1 MTDRKVA
8 LVTGAAAG
16 IGASCARR
24 LATMGM
30 AVGVLDL
37 DAERCADTVAS
48 IEGEGGRAI
57 ALGADIS
64 DRGQVVTALEKLR
77 SDLGRVTVL
86 VNNAGIPGFSPFL
99 EIDDAAWDRMIRVNL
114 TGAFVVTQE
123 VLPDMIAAE
132 WGRVINISS
141 MAAQAGAPRM
151 AHYAASKAGLIG
163 MTKALAH
170 ELGPNGI
177 TVNCIPPRF
186 ITGTIMSEQSFAGG
200 KQPLGREAE
209 IQAGPIQRAG
219 RPEDIAGA
227 VAWLASD
234 EASFVTGQ
242 IVGVNGGRYI

>member
-1 MTDRKVA
+1 MENKVA
-8 LVTGAAAG
+8 LITGAAAG

-24 LATMGM
+24 LAAMGI

-37 DAERCADTVAS
+37 DEARCASTVAS
-48 IEGEGGRAI
+48 IVEAGGRAL
-57 ALGADIS
+57 ALGADIT
-64 DRGQVVTALEKLR
+64 DRGQVKEALAKLR
-77 SDLGRVTVL
+77 SELGPIGLL
-86 VNNAGIPGFSPFL
+86 VNNAGIPGFSSFL
-99 EIDDAAWDRMIRVNL
+99 EIDDEAWDRMIRINL
-114 TGAFVVTQE
+114 TGSFIVTQE

-132 WGRVINISS
+132 WGRIINISS

-151 AHYAASKAGLIG
+151 AHYAASKAGMIG

-186 ITGTIMSEQSFAGG
+186 ITGTIMSDQSFAAG
-200 KQPLGREAE
+200 KQPLLRDAE
-209 IQAGPIQRAG
+209 IAAGPIQRAG

-234 EASFVTGQ
+234 EAGFVTGQ
-242 IVGVNGGRYI
+242 VIGVNGGRYI

>member
-1 MTDRKVA
+1 MTDTKVA

-16 IGASCARR
+16 IGASCAQR
-24 LATMGM
+24 LARMGM

-37 DAERCADTVAS
+37 DADRCANTVTA
-48 IEGEGGRAI
+48 IVGAGGRAMP
-57 ALGADIS
+57 LGADIS
-64 DRGQVVTALEKLR
+64 DRLQVVAALNRLR
-77 SDLGRVTVL
+77 AELGPVTVL
-86 VNNAGIPGFSPFL
+86 VNNAGIPGFSSFL
-99 EIDDAAWDRMIRVNL
+99 EIDDATWDRMIRINL

-123 VLPDMIAAE
+123 VLPDMIEAS
-132 WGRVINISS
+132 WGRIINISS

-186 ITGTIMSEQSFAGG
+186 ITGTIMSEQSFAAG
-200 KQPLGREAE
+200 KQPLARDAE

-219 RPEDIAGA
+219 RPDDIAGA
-227 VAWLASD
+227 AAWLASED
-234 EASFVTGQ
+234 AGFVTGQ
-242 IVGVNGGRYI
+242 VIGVNGGRYI